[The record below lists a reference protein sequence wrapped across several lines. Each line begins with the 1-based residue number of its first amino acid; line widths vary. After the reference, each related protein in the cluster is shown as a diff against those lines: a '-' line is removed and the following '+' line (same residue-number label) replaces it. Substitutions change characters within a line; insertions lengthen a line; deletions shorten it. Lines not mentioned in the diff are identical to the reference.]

1 MARRQAKGVFKEFKL
16 TSLAIDFPTSVLV
29 LTAIIVLSGIAAY
42 GAIPRESNPEITIP
56 NIVVNTVYPGVAP
69 SDIETLITRPIE
81 DELNSIGDVKT
92 ITSTSIEGVSSIN
105 VEFNAGVDM
114 AEARQE
120 VREKVDLARPELPD
134 AAEEPQVFEINF
146 SDFPILQVN
155 ISGDY
160 DLVRLR
166 DVAEDLQDRLEQ
178 IPTVLDVTL
187 AGGLEREVQVDVD
200 LAKLKY
206 YDLAFE
212 DVIGAIASENVTIPG
227 GTIDVGDL
235 QYLVRVPGEFEGT
248 ELIGGIVIEARGG
261 SPIYVRD
268 VATVDFGFKERD
280 SHARLNVSPV
290 VTLGVSKRSGE
301 NIIETSES
309 VRAVID
315 EMRPDLP
322 PGTTV
327 TVTSD
332 QAEDIHMMVSS
343 LENNI
348 ISALILVTGVLLL
361 VLGVRTASFVGI
373 AIPLSMLMSFS
384 ILQILGFTLNMVVLF
399 SLILALGMLVDNG
412 IVVVENIYRFRERGY
427 DRVAAAKLGAGEV
440 AVPIIASTATTL
452 AAFFPMVFWPGIIG
466 EFMAYL
472 PWTLIITLSSSLF
485 VALVINPV
493 LCSLMLDTEDAKPI
507 PLPPAAK
514 RVMFGAAV
522 LAVLVGL
529 ASNWTATLLLVLTAI
544 IARFFYRKVFRPVGH
559 WFIGK
564 GLPFAIAIY
573 ERHLNWVLDHRARVL
588 AMSVGALFVV
598 IIVFGR
604 LNAGIVLFPED
615 IPTSTAF
622 LQIEAPLGTRVE
634 TTDRVTSQVEQGVLG
649 NVDDYDLESI
659 VATVGQSASGGFGGG
674 GVGTHLAT
682 VTVNFVDFQDRIGDA
697 DEMIEQVRQQMEHQ
711 VAGAEVSV
719 SAIEM
724 GPPTGAPISVEIAGD
739 DPEILKQLGDQAV
752 LLLER
757 SPVFAMLDGL
767 ESDMADGRPELIVD
781 VDRER
786 AAMYGLSTS
795 EIGLTVRSAINGTEA
810 SKFRDGKD
818 EYDITVRLAKEF
830 RDNLNSLG
838 DLYVVHEGRQIPL
851 SSVASWRVSEGS
863 GDVNRKDLEKVVTV
877 MSDVRTGFNQN
888 AVLSEVQQVLA
899 DFQSTLP
906 TGYRMAYAGSQ
917 EDQQEAQAF
926 LLGAFLAAVFLIGFI
941 LVTQFDS
948 VTKPLII
955 LSSIILSTIGVLI
968 GLMVFRMPFSIIMTG
983 VGVISLGGVVVNNAI
998 VLIDYV
1004 DTLRHRDGLPRRE
1017 ALIRGGKT
1025 RFRPVMLT
1033 AVTTVLGLVPL
1044 ALGLNFDFLGLYSN
1058 LNPDFYWGGEQAA
1071 MWGPMAIAVIAGLT
1085 FATFLTLLLVPVM
1098 YSVLDDFDDFFA
1110 RHFKP
1115 SRKEEESDADREIEE
1130 TLTGEHP
1137 LPEPFPV

>member
-1 MARRQAKGVFKEFKL
+1 MAKRQEQGVFKEFKL
-16 TSLAIDFPTSVLV
+16 TSLAIDYPTSVLV
-29 LTAIIVLSGIAAY
+29 MTVIIILSGLASY
-42 GAIPRESNPEITIP
+42 VAIPRESTPEVTIP
-56 NIVVNTVYPGVAP
+56 NIVVTTVYPGVAP
-69 SDIETLITRPIE
+69 RDMETLITQPIE
-81 DELNSIGDVKT
+81 EELNSIGDVKT
-92 ITSTSIEGVSSIN
+92 ITSTSLEGISSIN

-114 AEARQE
+114 TQARQE
-120 VREKVDLARPELPD
+120 VREKVDIARPELPE
-134 AAEEPQVFEINF
+134 AAEEPQVIEINV

-155 ISGDY
+155 IAGDY

-187 AGGLEREVQVDVD
+187 AGGLEREVKVDVD

-206 YDLAFE
+206 YDLAFN
-212 DVIGAIASENVTIPG
+212 DVIAAISSENVTIPG

-235 QYLVRVPGEFEGT
+235 KYLVRVPGEFKGT
-248 ELIGGIVIEARGG
+248 DLISDIVIEARDGM
-261 SPIYVRD
+261 PIYIRD
-268 VATVDFGFKERD
+268 VANVDFGFKERD
-280 SHARLNVSPV
+280 SDARLDVTPV

-309 VRAVID
+309 VRAVIYD
-315 EMRPDLP
+315 MRDDFP
-322 PGTTV
+322 PGTNV
-327 TVTSD
+327 TITSD
-332 QAEDIHMMVSS
+332 QAEDIHLMVSS

-348 ISALILVTGVLLL
+348 ISALILVTGILLL
-361 VLGVRTASFVGI
+361 VLGFKTASFVGV
-373 AIPLSMLMSFS
+373 AIPLSMLMSFT
-384 ILQILGFTLNMVVLF
+384 ILQLVGFTLNIVVLF

-427 DRVAAAKLGAGEV
+427 DRVAASKLGTGEV

-466 EFMAYL
+466 EFMSYL

-485 VALVINPV
+485 VALIINPV
-493 LCSLMLDTEDAKPI
+493 LCSLMLDTEDSKPMV
-507 PLPPAAK
+507 LPPAAK
-514 RVMFGAAV
+514 RVLVVA
-522 LAVLVGL
+522 LVLVALIGL
-529 ASNWTATLLLVLTAI
+529 SMNWMATLLLALTAVL
-544 IARFFYRKVFRPVGH
+544 ARFLYRKLFRPIGQWV
-559 WFIGK
+559 IGK
-564 GLPFAIAIY
+564 GLPVLIDTY
-573 ERHLNWVLDHRARVL
+573 ERHLNWVLDHRAFAL
-588 AMSVGALFVV
+588 GMSTATLVVV
-598 IIVFGR
+598 IFVFGF

-634 TTDRVTSQVEQGVLG
+634 TTDHITSQVEQGVLDL
-649 NVDDYDLESI
+649 VDDHDLESI
-659 VATVGQSASGGFGGG
+659 VATVGQSSSGGFGG

-682 VTVNFVDFQDRIGDA
+682 VTVNFVDFQDRHGDA
-697 DEMIEQVRQQMEHQ
+697 DAMIESVRQKMERE
-711 VAGAEVSV
+711 VAGAEISV

-724 GPPTGAPISVEIAGD
+724 GPPTGAPVSVEIAGD
-739 DPEILKQLGDQAV
+739 DPEVLKQLGDRAV

-757 SPVFAMLDGL
+757 SPVFAKLDGL
-767 ESDMADGRPELIVD
+767 ESDMADGRPELVID
-781 VDRER
+781 VDREK
-786 AAMYGLSTS
+786 AALYGLSTS
-795 EIGLTVRSAINGTEA
+795 EIGFTVRSAINGTEA

-818 EYDITVRLAKEF
+818 EYDITVRLAEEY
-830 RDNLNSLG
+830 RENLNSLG
-838 DLYVVHEGRQIPL
+838 DLYVVHEGTQIPL
-851 SSVASWRVSEGS
+851 SSVATWRVSEGS

-877 MSDVRTGFNQN
+877 ASDVRTGFNQN
-888 AVLSEVQQVLA
+888 AVLAEVKEVLS
-899 DFQSTLP
+899 DFEASLP
-906 TGYRMAYAGSQ
+906 TGYRMTYAGSQ
-917 EDQQEAQAF
+917 QDQQEAQSF
-926 LLGAFLAAVFLIGFI
+926 LMGAFFAAVFLIGFI

-955 LSSIILSTIGVLI
+955 LSSIVLSTIGVLI

-1004 DTLRHRDGLPRRE
+1004 ETLRTRDGLSRRE
-1017 ALIRGGKT
+1017 ALVRGGKT

-1044 ALGLNFDFLGLYSN
+1044 AMGLNFDFLGLYSN

-1098 YSVLDDFDDFFA
+1098 YSVLDDFDNFIA
-1110 RHFKP
+1110 RNFRP
-1115 SRKEEESDADREIEE
+1115 SRADEELEAERDLEV
-1130 TLTGEHP
+1130 TLTGEHR
-1137 LPEPFPV
+1137 LPEPFSV